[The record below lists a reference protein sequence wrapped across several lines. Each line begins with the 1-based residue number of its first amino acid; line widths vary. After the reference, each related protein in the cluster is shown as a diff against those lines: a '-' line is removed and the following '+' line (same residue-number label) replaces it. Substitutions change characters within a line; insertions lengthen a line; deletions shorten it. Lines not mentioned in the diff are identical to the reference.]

1 MVASTEM
8 KIALT
13 LSFLLA
19 FVVGCAATERIETSS
34 KDTSW
39 SPPPDLAESL
49 VQSSWINLNEM
60 TSGDSTRQ
68 KEALQ
73 EGLPDKADLDVLFG
87 DSSPQVWAILEP
99 IGKRLLDFFDEG
111 SVELSR
117 PGTIQKFEAF
127 SIRDGIDSRF
137 APVLKMIPKEIP
149 AYRTVT
155 HLKGRMLDSSTYLFV
170 NERWIWI
177 HGLEEIP
184 SLLRKDQ

>member
-1 MVASTEM
+1 M
-8 KIALT
+8 KIVLT

-49 VQSSWINLNEM
+49 VQSSWTFVNEM
-60 TSGDSTRQ
+60 TSNDSTRQ

-73 EGLPDKADLDVLFG
+73 ECLPDKADLDVLFNE
-87 DSSPQVWAILEP
+87 SSPQVWARLEP
-99 IGKRLLDFFDEG
+99 AAKRLLDHLEKG
-111 SVELSR
+111 SADFSR
-117 PGTIQKFEAF
+117 ASAIQKFEAF

-149 AYRTVT
+149 AYRMVT
-155 HLKGRMLDSSTYLFV
+155 HLKGRMFDSSTYFFV

-177 HGLEEIP
+177 QGLEEIP